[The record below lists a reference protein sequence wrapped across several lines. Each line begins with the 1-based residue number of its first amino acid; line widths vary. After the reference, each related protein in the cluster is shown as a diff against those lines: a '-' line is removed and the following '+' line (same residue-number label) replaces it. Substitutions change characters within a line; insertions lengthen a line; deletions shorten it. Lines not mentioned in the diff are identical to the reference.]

1 MLFATVLSLF
11 ISTTLVDFRTRLS
24 TMAPHDPATSMPL
37 NAAQKD
43 AIEMKLADAAAPT
56 TDQFGFILSR
66 YRAAVQ
72 EADAVPQAEQ
82 SEQGDP
88 IYHKGSSPPQGGE
101 QVDEWTMTADGCTCY
116 DLRDRHDC
124 ACCISPAVQCGISLK
139 KERCVPQGQG
149 KLCVASKLL
158 RRKVRKRRIKSYRR
172 RQTRHD
178 DAIETLFKMVTTEI
192 NYGCKAQRHVG
203 GVDQGEEG
211 ATGGSPV
218 CFDGQLSKLDT
229 EAAEGRVDGI
239 DNGPGGDCRVFSVGS
254 AENAAGTNRVA
265 FVKAMIAGGA
275 HGCSLDVMDPSIKR
289 SNKSE
294 SAVIKSHPWL
304 GLGVTDD
311 KDTRNDVLPSLGHE
325 GHEGTGSVRLL
336 SLKTLMPLLGAR
348 KLALLKLDLDGGEL
362 AILESLLKAKGSPLQ
377 SVEQLVVEVHLWHE
391 TYNMTCFVN
400 A

>member
-1 MLFATVLSLF
+1 
-11 ISTTLVDFRTRLS
+11 
-24 TMAPHDPATSMPL
+24 
-37 NAAQKD
+37 
-43 AIEMKLADAAAPT
+43 
-56 TDQFGFILSR
+56 
-66 YRAAVQ
+66 
-72 EADAVPQAEQ
+72 
-82 SEQGDP
+82 
-88 IYHKGSSPPQGGE
+88 
-101 QVDEWTMTADGCTCY
+101 
-116 DLRDRHDC
+116 
-124 ACCISPAVQCGISLK
+124 
-139 KERCVPQGQG
+139 
-149 KLCVASKLL
+149 
-158 RRKVRKRRIKSYRR
+158 
-172 RQTRHD
+172 
-178 DAIETLFKMVTTEI
+178 MVTTDI
-192 NYGCKAQRHVG
+192 NYGCKAQRRVG

-362 AILESLLKAKGSPLQ
+362 ATLESLLKAKGSPLH
-377 SVEQLVVEVHLWHE
+377 SIEQLVVEVHLWPDYGQGSANFE
-391 TYNMTCFVN
+391 MDIFATAEQNTRDLAFASRWVKVLDSLRTEFGFMTFSLKTNPCCYGMRALKDHPCCHTISMFKPSSLSVQKVGLERKPSP
-400 A
+400 